1 MLTKTNDCPVVG
13 TQVHSGEWAE
23 CEDYQDAERSH
34 LGFTQ
39 CSESRGK
46 GQWPPPISVNDGELV
61 LDDTWIVAGL
71 NRHNSLDDFLVLA
84 LVLVVVELAVYDAL
98 GRFVRRL
105 VNDHQPAGDYRT
117 TWDGQDDSG
126 LAVAS
131 GVYLL
136 RLRTGGSLQT
146 RRLTLLK

>member
-1 MLTKTNDCPVVG
+1 LP
-13 TQVHSGEWAE
+13 SA
-23 CEDYQDAERSH
+23 
-34 LGFTQ
+34 
-39 CSESRGK
+39 
-46 GQWPPPISVNDGELV
+46 
-61 LDDTWIVAGL
+61 
-71 NRHNSLDDFLVLA
+71 
-84 LVLVVVELAVYDAL
+84 
-98 GRFVRRL
+98 RFVRRL

>member
-1 MLTKTNDCPVVG
+1 M
-13 TQVHSGEWAE
+13 
-23 CEDYQDAERSH
+23 
-34 LGFTQ
+34 
-39 CSESRGK
+39 
-46 GQWPPPISVNDGELV
+46 
-61 LDDTWIVAGL
+61 LDDTRIVAGL

>member
-34 LGFTQ
+34 FTQ

-84 LVLVVVELAVYDAL
+84 LVLVLQ
-98 GRFVRRL
+98 RL
-105 VNDHQPAGDYRT
+105 
-117 TWDGQDDSG
+117 
-126 LAVAS
+126 
-131 GVYLL
+131 
-136 RLRTGGSLQT
+136 
-146 RRLTLLK
+146 